1 MSETIFRYDGSF
13 DGFLT
18 AVFDIYNNKWGRGD
32 SLRATNATRPHLL
45 ITSASEIQ
53 AAIDTAVIE
62 VVSDIDKAVR
72 VEKGIIRN
80 IGRDGFGGALR
91 VFASNDAHKDIKIY
105 NFLRLV
111 FTHGRKSLEMLGH
124 PHVITYN
131 EIMDAVNYECHRMKG
146 FVRFRET
153 AGGVMYAPIR
163 PDHDIVEFIM
173 PHFAK
178 RFHIQKFAIYDVG
191 RKKLGLWNGKA
202 YAVDYIDELP
212 EIRLTDEEIDLQ
224 RAWKMYYDTVT
235 IKSRESERRR
245 KGFMPKRYWEF
256 MPEITNDADRS

>member
-1 MSETIFRYDGSF
+1 MSGTIYRYDGNF

-18 AVFDIYNNKWGRGD
+18 AVFEIYENKKE
-32 SLRATNATRPHLL
+32 TVI
-45 ITSASEIQ
+45 ITCSSEIQ
-53 AAIDTAVIE
+53 AALDTAVIE
-62 VVSDIDKAVR
+62 IATDINKAAR
-72 VEKGIIRN
+72 VEKGIIKN
-80 IGRDGFGGALR
+80 IGSDGFGGVLR
-91 VFASNDAHKDIKIY
+91 VFASDNGGKETTIL

-111 FTHGRKSLEMLGH
+111 FVYGRKSLEMLGH
-124 PHVITYN
+124 PHIIKYN
-131 EIMDAVNYECHRMKG
+131 EILNAVNYECHRMKG

-191 RKKLGLWNGKA
+191 RKKLGLWNGKM
-202 YAVDYIDELP
+202 YAVDYLDELP
-212 EIRLTDEEIDLQ
+212 EVRLTDEEIDLQ

-235 IKSRESERRR
+235 IESRASERRR

-256 MPEITNDADRS
+256 MPELKNDI